1 MLTSASVT
9 ANIPAADL
17 ARARSFYADT
27 LGLTPASEVGDGG
40 MLIYRTDGGTMFSV
54 YQTEY
59 AGQAGHTIA
68 QFHVDDVVAEA
79 RALQAKGVALETY
92 DMPGVE
98 WDDGVADMGGMGK
111 AAWFKDSE
119 GNTLC
124 LDSGFPAS
132 RLSHR
137 GLSHDRSARSSA
149 LLIVAGQS
157 SGFGTVSI
165 SDRDDIASTRRW
177 NCCRAA
183 SIFFASTAAGHDCAC
198 ASTRS

>member
-27 LGLTPASEVGDGG
+27 LGLEPAMELGDAG
-40 MLIYRTDGGTMFSV
+40 MLIYRTDGGTVFSV

-68 QFHVDDVVAEA
+68 QFHVDDVEAEA

-98 WDDGVADMGGMGK
+98 WDDGVASMGDMGK

-119 GNTLC
+119 GNILC
-124 LDSGFPAS
+124 LDSGFPE
-132 RLSHR
+132 
-137 GLSHDRSARSSA
+137 G
-149 LLIVAGQS
+149 
-157 SGFGTVSI
+157 
-165 SDRDDIASTRRW
+165 
-177 NCCRAA
+177 
-183 SIFFASTAAGHDCAC
+183 
-198 ASTRS
+198 

>member
-17 ARARSFYADT
+17 ARARSFYAET
-27 LGLTPASEVGDGG
+27 LGLTPTAEFGDGG
-40 MLIYRTDGGTMFSV
+40 MLVYRTDGGTVFSV
-54 YQTEY
+54 YQTEF

-98 WDDGVADMGGMGK
+98 WDDGIADMGGMGK

-119 GNTLC
+119 GNIMC
-124 LDSGFPAS
+124 LDQEVPA
-132 RLSHR
+132 
-137 GLSHDRSARSSA
+137 G
-149 LLIVAGQS
+149 
-157 SGFGTVSI
+157 
-165 SDRDDIASTRRW
+165 
-177 NCCRAA
+177 
-183 SIFFASTAAGHDCAC
+183 
-198 ASTRS
+198 